1 MMTSKQ
7 KSRKLLKKRIIAF
20 SIDLMAIGI
29 FEKVAL
35 LTMKSAVSGMLLY
48 ASGSVQSGVGPLIRR
63 FELPMLLAC
72 YVGYFFCCY
81 LLTEGHT
88 LGKSIMNL
96 RVHRPHEHSGALT
109 PREAMMRTWGY
120 FMCYMS
126 AGLLFMIPVLSK
138 SQKGLPDWISGT
150 IVSDEDELRAIA
162 ALEDQSA
169 LEERAQTAQLLLF
182 PEDPG
187 SKTREAA

>member
-1 MMTSKQ
+1 MTTSKQ

-20 SIDLMAIGI
+20 SIDLMVIGI

-48 ASGSVQSGVGPLIRR
+48 ASSHIQSGIGPAIRR
-63 FELPMLLAC
+63 FELPLLLAC

-81 LLTEGHT
+81 LLSEGHT

-96 RVHRPHEHSGALT
+96 RVHRPHDHRGALT

-120 FMCYMS
+120 LFCYMS
-126 AGLLFMIPVLSK
+126 AGLLFMIPVLSR
-138 SQKGLPDWISGT
+138 SQKGLPDWLSGT
-150 IVSDEDELRAIA
+150 IVSDEEELIRIEAM
-162 ALEDQSA
+162 EDHSA
-169 LEERAQTAQLLLF
+169 HNVQNMGQLLLF
-182 PEDPG
+182 PEDPNARDE
-187 SKTREAA
+187 SEVA